1 MALEVKLHFMKNL
14 TLNNF
19 NILGN
24 FCQNWVVNEWLESW
38 KDKIINFF
46 VRCRRTSILKNNK
59 NQ

>member
-1 MALEVKLHFMKNL
+1 MAKLHFMENL
-14 TLNNF
+14 TLNNV

-38 KDKIINFF
+38 KDKIMYFF
-46 VRCRRTSILKNNK
+46 VRCRRTSILKNNN